1 MKNMSAQKGKSVLE
15 QRRKYLI
22 KAKELYD
29 QGLYAAEIAR
39 QIDVPNQTIVNWVR
53 KFREGSDVNEMMRGN
68 RYSTKQKGRRIA
80 GVKAPVSIPADL
92 GIEVPE
98 PGITPGVP
106 EERTSDTGETR
117 EQKIARLER
126 ELRDSRM
133 EAALYKEIIRVAEEN
148 LGIRITKKAGAK
160 P

>member
-39 QIDVPNQTIVNWVR
+39 LIDVPNQTIVNWVR

-68 RYSTKQKGRRIA
+68 KYSTKPKGKRIT
-80 GVKAPVSIPADL
+80 GINAPAS
-92 GIEVPE
+92 VPE
-98 PGITPGVP
+98 NLASGVP
-106 EERTSDTGETR
+106 GTEVNQGVSEETIQDNGETR